1 MNELQNDLQ
10 ESVKELSIIRG
21 ILPKVTE
28 ERDIMWEEVK
38 HYTEKNML
46 LNSEVN
52 MLKKKTDALEED
64 VLLKEGQITILKDSL
79 GSKSFDLLASPDRT
93 HEFLLE

>member
-1 MNELQNDLQ
+1 MNQLQNDLE
-10 ESVKELSIIRG
+10 ESLKELSIIQG

-38 HYTEKNML
+38 QYTEKNML

-52 MLKKKTDALEED
+52 MLKKKVEALDED
-64 VLLKEGQITILKDSL
+64 ILVKEGQITILKDTL
-79 GSKSFDLLASPDRT
+79 GSKSFDLLASPDQI